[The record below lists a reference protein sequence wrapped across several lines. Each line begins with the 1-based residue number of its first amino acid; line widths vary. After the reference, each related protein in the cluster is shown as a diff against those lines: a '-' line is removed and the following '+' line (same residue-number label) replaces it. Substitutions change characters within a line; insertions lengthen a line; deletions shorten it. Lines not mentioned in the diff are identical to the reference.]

1 MNNDVLIILAIASS
15 MSSLV
20 TEAIKKTFGNQ
31 INVSNEIL
39 TAIVSVI
46 TSLLVCMCYIVLM
59 DVTFTLKVGVYI
71 VIIIV
76 LAFISASVGY
86 DKVTEVI
93 GQIFHK

>member
-1 MNNDVLIILAIASS
+1 MDNNILIILAIASS
-15 MSSLV
+15 LSSLI
-20 TEAIKKTFGNQ
+20 TEAIKKTFGDH
-31 INVSNEIL
+31 INVTNEIL

-46 TSLLVCMCYIVLM
+46 TSLLVCLCYVVLM